1 MQVTQGVL
9 LSPSRSTLRHRREI
23 VRVNSKTLPLAL
35 NHSLGRRLIVT
46 QWLLAHR
53 VRNLGHPPTATKV
66 MCLFACCVSVD
77 GRVEYQ
83 DQAER
88 IDLIF
93 FLTGPGPSPKSTGPS
108 ARSSSPALS
117 PRGVAK
123 PPWSL
128 LQRCS
133 SRFRL
138 ITTAT
143 APFYLGRGRHSV
155 THAPIHRC
163 GGSDQSLTDSTMNYS
178 PLSLQSACARH

>member
-1 MQVTQGVL
+1 MYSLTMCWEGDLRMQVTQGVL

-23 VRVNSKTLPLAL
+23 VRVKSKTLPLAL

-66 MCLFACCVSVD
+66 MCWRCVS
-77 GRVEYQ
+77 EYQ

-108 ARSSSPALS
+108 AKSSSPALS

-138 ITTAT
+138 MTTAT
-143 APFYLGRGRHSV
+143 APFYFGRGKHSV
-155 THAPIHRC
+155 THTSIHR
-163 GGSDQSLTDSTMNYS
+163 
-178 PLSLQSACARH
+178 

>member
-1 MQVTQGVL
+1 MS
-9 LSPSRSTLRHRREI
+9 LSGSTLRQRGD
-23 VRVNSKTLPLAL
+23 S
-35 NHSLGRRLIVT
+35 SSDW
-46 QWLLAHR
+46 QS
-53 VRNLGHPPTATKV
+53 PPTCSQSLTRPPTGCDSEGCWHTESAIWVTRRPLRKL
-66 MCLFACCVSVD
+66 CACCVS
-77 GRVEYQ
+77 EYQ

-138 ITTAT
+138 MTTAT